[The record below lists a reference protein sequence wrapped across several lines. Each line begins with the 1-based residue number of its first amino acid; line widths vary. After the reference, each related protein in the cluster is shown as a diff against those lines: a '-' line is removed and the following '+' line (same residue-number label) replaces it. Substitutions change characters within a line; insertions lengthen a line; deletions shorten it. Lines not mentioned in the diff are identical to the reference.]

1 VDRIPPKPVLDSRR
15 FGRTPPGFLL
25 GLAACSLIAIIALA
39 IVVAQRGP
47 ASTLVGLLLAL
58 LPIPLLVALILLIDR
73 MEPEPRALLAVI
85 FGAGAGVAVVIT
97 LLGHATGTTAIA
109 VPELG
114 PHAGQRVSI
123 GIGAAI
129 GAAAVAESLK
139 GLVLLALLRSR
150 RTEIDGATDG
160 VVYASMVGLGFALVA
175 NVYAYISAWAAGIG
189 PVAEEFA
196 RRGIFGPLWEAL
208 FTSMIGLGVA
218 YAAARKGMTGYWA
231 IMTGWVLAVALDA
244 LWNKS
249 VTEGGTG
256 LGLTYAILVAALAVV
271 VSLVAADWR
280 RVVGMINSFLP
291 QFADPHT
298 ITACDVHMLTSLR
311 VRNLGRQW
319 ARLNIGIDAMH
330 AMTQY
335 QLAATELAMACNRN
349 AHGRLTPEHF
359 ARHRDDSLTLMRE
372 AVTLIR
378 GRDQLFPPPWVGDDP
393 SAFVR
398 PPR

>member
-1 VDRIPPKPVLDSRR
+1 VKPIPPKPVLDSRR
-15 FGRTPPGFLL
+15 FGRTPPAFLT
-25 GLAACSLIAIIALA
+25 GLVACSLIAICALA
-39 IVVAQRGP
+39 IVVAARGP
-47 ASTLVGLLLAL
+47 APTLVGLFLAL

-73 MEPEPRALLAVI
+73 LEPEPRALLFAI
-85 FGAGAGVAVVIT
+85 FGAGAGVAVVIA
-97 LLGHATGTTAIA
+97 LLGHVTGSAAIA

-114 PHAGQRVSI
+114 PHAGRRISV
-123 GIGAAI
+123 GVGAAI
-129 GAAAVAESLK
+129 GAAVVAESLK

-160 VVYASMVGLGFALVA
+160 VVYASMIGLGFALFA
-175 NVYAYISAWAAGIG
+175 NVYAYAVAWKAGIG
-189 PVAEEFA
+189 SIAEEFA

-208 FTSMIGLGVA
+208 FTSMIGLGIA
-218 YAAARKGMTGYWA
+218 YAAARKGATGYWA
-231 IMTGWVLAVALDA
+231 IGAGWVLAVALDA
-244 LWNKS
+244 QWNKS
-249 VTEGGTG
+249 TAEGGAG
-256 LGLTYAILVAALAVV
+256 LAVTYAILVVALAVV
-271 VSLVAADWR
+271 VGLVAADWR

-291 QFADPHT
+291 QFADSRT
-298 ITACDVHMLTSLR
+298 VTTCDMRMLTSLR
-311 VRNLGRQW
+311 VRRLGRQW
-319 ARLNIGIDAMH
+319 ARLNVGIDAMH

-359 ARHRDDSLTLMRE
+359 VRHRDDSLALMRE

-398 PPR
+398 SAP